1 MFGNA
6 TPGAVL
12 EQQRE
17 KRERREKEPTMPP
30 ATEGVTEG
38 RADAYKE
45 AGFGALLVEALKR
58 RDQLRIGCPL
68 SFFRQAR

>member
-1 MFGNA
+1 MQPQARFLNSS
-6 TPGAVL
+6 
-12 EQQRE
+12 E
-17 KRERREKEPTMPP
+17 KRERDEKRSQQQKLPP